1 MDCRGLTLIELLLVS
16 FIMGL
21 MMSLSGMFYQAQVNK
36 AYYTKT
42 AAALATNAQYLH
54 NKKRQTYRF
63 KLNDTTW
70 PTLPLK
76 TVGDGNWLYK
86 IAFSTIPRNTDEDR
100 FVLRA
105 ERVYPSTPEKKEYID
120 LNQDGETKVCQF
132 EKNKETCFL
141 LR

>member
-21 MMSLSGMFYQAQVNK
+21 MMSLSGIFYKAQVNK
-36 AYYTKT
+36 AHYIKT

-54 NKKRQTYRF
+54 YKKRQTHRF
-63 KLNDTTW
+63 KENDTTW
-70 PTLPLK
+70 PLLPLK
-76 TVGDGNWLYK
+76 TVGNGKWLYN
-86 IAFSTIPRNTDEDR
+86 IAFTAEPRNTDEDR

-105 ERVYPSTPEKKEYID
+105 ERAYPSSPDKKEYID
-120 LNQDGETKVCQF
+120 LNQDGETKVCQL
-132 EKNKETCFL
+132 ENAQETCFL